1 MYELCQPTGTAGYPY
16 FLFGSQQDQRLNYRS
31 VIVHRAGL
39 AQETTGDG
47 GVSTSSSAETGNSVS
62 ALASAAAGRRVK
74 FRELRRT
81 KIVCTIGPPTASYE
95 MIKALADAG
104 MDVARLNF
112 SHGTYEFHKK
122 ISDAVD
128 RVNEE
133 RFEKARRR
141 WTSHDEA
148 REQST
153 DSAKSVAVSDA
164 GPLRTESTSSST
176 DSLNSVSGLEYRNDA
191 KSALYVRI
199 GKMMDSKGAEV
210 RSGEINRAEEI
221 AKRMVE
227 HGLVTSDQVTELVSQ
242 NTMLMPAGSSL
253 VLRCTHEAFEKQPE
267 PLEGVAVKGSVL
279 PFAPVVGVSYAGFFE
294 DTAEGDCILVDGG
307 LLELQLERKDAD
319 KRDLICR
326 VLDGGELS
334 PRRHLNIRGKTAS
347 LPSVTES
354 DWKDIEFA
362 VKELNVD
369 FIALSFVNDAET
381 VHMVREFV
389 TKLGSRAA
397 IISKIE
403 SMKGV
408 LNLPAIIEA
417 SDGVM
422 VARGDLGSELPL
434 EEVPI
439 VQSFMVR
446 LCRAAGKVVITATEM
461 LESMIEK
468 PIPTRAEAS
477 DVAHAVEQ
485 GADALMLS
493 GETAKGKYPIRACAT
508 MRHIIMRQ
516 NEQLIAD
523 ERARQGLDPIAG
535 FAECCRDVE
544 RVSDAMARAA
554 VSLAE
559 SLDAA
564 AIIVFTRTGNMP
576 KRLSKLRS
584 RIPIVAATAVSD
596 IQPKLSLLW
605 NVFCVTIEVQDTF
618 EATFQRFKEEVLAEN
633 FLRKGDTV
641 VVVQSGMRGIWR
653 EQGHHLLRYV
663 VM

>member
-1 MYELCQPTGTAGYPY
+1 MYELYPPTGLAGYPY
-16 FLFGSQQDQRLNYRS
+16 FLLGSQLDQRLNYQS
-31 VIVHRAGL
+31 VIVHRAGA
-39 AQETTGDG
+39 AQSVGSDG
-47 GVSTSSSAETGNSVS
+47 SGASNSAESSANVASLS
-62 ALASAAAGRRVK
+62 AMAAGRRVK

-81 KIVCTIGPPTASYE
+81 KIVCTIGPPTASFDQ
-95 MIKALADAG
+95 IKALAEAG

-112 SHGTYEFHKK
+112 SHGTYDFHKK
-122 ISDAVD
+122 ISDAID
-128 RVNEE
+128 KVNEE
-133 RFEKARRR
+133 RFEKARRK
-141 WTSHDEA
+141 WMSLDVELGTTSDRPKA
-148 REQST
+148 
-153 DSAKSVAVSDA
+153 AVA
-164 GPLRTESTSSST
+164 PTERFQTESGSSST
-176 DSLNSVSGLEYRNDA
+176 DSLSSAAGQELKNDA

-210 RSGEINRAEEI
+210 RSGEITRAEQIAQQMVQHGVLHPDRLAEI
-221 AKRMVE
+221 VE
-227 HGLVTSDQVTELVSQ
+227 Q
-242 NTMLMPAGSSL
+242 NAMLMVAGSTL
-253 VLRCTHEAFEKQPE
+253 ILRCTKEAFETQPE
-267 PLEGVAVKGSVL
+267 PLEGATVNEAVL
-279 PFAPVVGVSYAGFFE
+279 PFAPIVGVSYPGFF
-294 DTAEGDCILVDGG
+294 DDAAEGDLILVDGG
-307 LLELQLERKDAD
+307 LLELQLERKNSE

-326 VLDGGELS
+326 VMDGGELTA
-334 PRRHLNIRGKTAS
+334 RRHLNIRGKTAS

-369 FIALSFVNDAET
+369 FIALSFVNDGDT
-381 VHMVREFV
+381 VRKVREFV

-408 LNLPAIIEA
+408 LNLPGIIEA
-417 SDGVM
+417 SDGIM

-461 LESMIEK
+461 LESMIDK

-523 ERARQGLDPIAG
+523 ERARQGLDPMAG
-535 FAECCRDVE
+535 FAECCREVD

-564 AIIVFTRTGNMP
+564 AIVVFTRTGNMP

-584 RIPIVAATAVSD
+584 RVPIVAATAVAD

-605 NVFCVTIEVQDTF
+605 NVFCVTIEVQETF
-618 EATFQRFKEEVLAEN
+618 EATFQRFKEEVLAES

>member
-1 MYELCQPTGTAGYPY
+1 MYELYPPTGSAGYPY
-16 FLFGSQQDQRLNYRS
+16 FLLGSQQDQRLNYQS
-31 VIVHRAGL
+31 VIVHRAGG
-39 AQETTGDG
+39 AQAAG
-47 GVSTSSSAETGNSVS
+47 SAGSAASNSADSGATAAALS
-62 ALASAAAGRRVK
+62 ALAAGRRVK

-81 KIVCTIGPPTASYE
+81 KIVCTIGPPTASFE
-95 MIKALADAG
+95 QIKALADAG

-112 SHGTYEFHKK
+112 SHGTYDFHRK
-122 ISDAVD
+122 ISDAID

-133 RFEKARRR
+133 RFEKARRK
-141 WTSHDEA
+141 WTSLDVELGA
-148 REQST
+148 TSERSKAA
-153 DSAKSVAVSDA
+153 SALPMERFQA
-164 GPLRTESTSSST
+164 ESASSST
-176 DSLNSVSGLEYRNDA
+176 DSLSSASGLDLKNDA

-210 RSGEINRAEEI
+210 RSGEVSRAEQV
-221 AKRMVE
+221 AQRMVE
-227 HGLVTSDQVTELVSQ
+227 LGALHQDQLPEVVEQ
-242 NTMLMPAGSSL
+242 NAMLMAAGSTL
-253 VLRCTHEAFEKQPE
+253 ILRCTKEAFETQPE
-267 PLEGVAVKGSVL
+267 PAENITVKDSVL
-279 PFAPVVGVSYAGFFE
+279 PFAPIVGVSYPGFF
-294 DTAEGDCILVDGG
+294 DDAAEGDLILVDGG
-307 LLELQLERKDAD
+307 LLELELERKDPE

-326 VLDGGELS
+326 VVDGGELTA
-334 PRRHLNIRGKTAS
+334 RRHLNIRGKTAS
-347 LPSVTES
+347 LPSVTDS

-369 FIALSFVNDAET
+369 FIALSFVNDGDT
-381 VHMVREFV
+381 VCKVREFV

-417 SDGVM
+417 SDGIM

-461 LESMIEK
+461 LESMNEK

-516 NEQLIAD
+516 NQQLIAD
-523 ERARQGLDPIAG
+523 ERARQGLDPMAG

-564 AIIVFTRTGNMP
+564 AIVVFTRTGNMP

-584 RIPIVAATAVSD
+584 RVPIVAATAVAD

-605 NVFCVTIEVQDTF
+605 NVFCVTIEVQETF
-618 EATFQRFKEEVLAEN
+618 EATFQRFREEVLAEN
-633 FLRKGDTV
+633 FLKEGDTV

-663 VM
+663 AM